1 MNETAFQE
9 HSRVFVYFY
18 NLFVP
23 EMLNFLKTLK
33 NFSLI
38 DLGCGDG
45 ALIYSLYQNGLL
57 KNAKEVVGVDIIKVR
72 ITRLKTFL
80 PFVKARI
87 ADVQDL
93 KQIKNNSFDVAI
105 SSQVIEHVP
114 DEKKMLKE
122 VYRILKPGGYFYVST
137 VIKEWYGFWIYWKN
151 GFKLDP
157 THMREYTN
165 VEEFLNLVKNNG
177 FNITEW
183 KSKDVSYPLLDL
195 IIRFLIK
202 VHLVKPSPDFY
213 LKHKTL
219 SNFRDKVKLKI
230 IGYKTIEV
238 LGVKR

>member
-9 HSRVFVYFY
+9 HSRVSVYFY

-105 SSQVIEHVP
+105 SSQVC
-114 DEKKMLKE
+114 
-122 VYRILKPGGYFYVST
+122 F
-137 VIKEWYGFWIYWKN
+137 
-151 GFKLDP
+151 
-157 THMREYTN
+157 
-165 VEEFLNLVKNNG
+165 
-177 FNITEW
+177 
-183 KSKDVSYPLLDL
+183 
-195 IIRFLIK
+195 
-202 VHLVKPSPDFY
+202 
-213 LKHKTL
+213 
-219 SNFRDKVKLKI
+219 
-230 IGYKTIEV
+230 
-238 LGVKR
+238 